1 MDLQHALELADEI
14 RDGVYDSLSSQAL
27 IFLAD
32 YVLKLQATEEYWRF
46 MASKNAID
54 SQNAIGKRCELC
66 ADFDTVIH
74 CINGCHE
81 KNRV

>member
-1 MDLQHALELADEI
+1 MDLQHALELADET

-27 IFLAD
+27 I
-32 YVLKLQATEEYWRF
+32 
-46 MASKNAID
+46 ASKNAID